1 MSNTLKKIFRE
12 KRQRKISVV
21 SFILGIDFKRVSIYN
36 KCVAKKKGDGIL
48 SPAHGRPPSKDPK
61 EHQKRIRMSDEDVR
75 ILEYCSKA
83 TGRTQSDIIRE
94 GIRAVYAKLKK

>member
-1 MSNTLKKIFRE
+1 MRNTLKKAFRE

-21 SFILGIDFKRVSIYN
+21 SFILDIDF
-36 KCVAKKKGDGIL
+36 KCVAKKKGDDIL

-61 EHQKRIRMSDEDVR
+61 AHQKRIRMSDEDVR
-75 ILEYCSKA
+75 ILEYCCKA

-94 GIRAVYAKLKK
+94 GIREVYAKLKKK